1 MLLLELCNVTVR
13 VSCFCEMYL
22 LFTIPVSGVFIARG
36 KEDVLV
42 TLNQVI
48 GESVYGE
55 KRMSVEVTFFDWLV
69 DRFSMAKRICMIIRH
84 R

>member
-1 MLLLELCNVTVR
+1 MASYFISLT
-13 VSCFCEMYL
+13 
-22 LFTIPVSGVFIARG
+22 GVFIARG

-55 KRMSVEVTFFDWLV
+55 KRMSVEVVVHSLLCSYIFFLIFNRCRLSGFYV
-69 DRFSMAKRICMIIRH
+69 TKINIRNYAFLGK
-84 R
+84 

>member
-1 MLLLELCNVTVR
+1 MRVTPLCVIATFFIFIHRLLL
-13 VSCFCEMYL
+13 CF
-22 LFTIPVSGVFIARG
+22 TGVFIARG

-55 KRMSVEVTFFDWLV
+55 KRMSVEVRMF
-69 DRFSMAKRICMIIRH
+69 
-84 R
+84 